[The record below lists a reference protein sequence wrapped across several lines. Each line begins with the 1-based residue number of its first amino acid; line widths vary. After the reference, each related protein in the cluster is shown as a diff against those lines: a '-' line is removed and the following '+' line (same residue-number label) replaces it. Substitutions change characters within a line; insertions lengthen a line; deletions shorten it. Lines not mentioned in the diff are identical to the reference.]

1 MPFLGE
7 HWHPARCGMVVQW
20 NVQERCLKIVVDD
33 GLEECWTRKPYA
45 ADISMLD
52 RWCLA
57 SKHAFTIEE
66 TRGIWVFDPRGLS
79 AGPLFVTREEDV
91 VGIGPLPLLKSPTSL
106 REACQLARRR
116 YADGYQLLAGKGIMP
131 RRDAGGPVL
140 AMRLAAGALY
150 STGLVVDT
158 ESRVIHPAAAAPE
171 LAASVRDDLLR
182 HGFSPA
188 DGLPLAACPQRA
200 DANPVDP

>member
-7 HWHPARCGMVVQW
+7 HWYPARCGMVVQW

-33 GLEECWTRKPYA
+33 GLEECWTREPYA

-57 SKHAFTIEE
+57 SKQAFTIEE
-66 TRGIWVFDPRGLS
+66 ARGIWVFDPRGLS
-79 AGPLFVTREEDV
+79 AAPLFVICEEDV
-91 VGIGPLPLLKSPTSL
+91 VGLGPMALLKSHISL
-106 REACQLARRR
+106 REACQLARAK
-116 YADGYQLLAGKGIMP
+116 YAAGYQLLARNGIMP
-131 RRDAGGPVL
+131 RPDAAGRAL
-140 AMRLAAGALY
+140 AMRLAEGALY
-150 STGLVVDT
+150 SVGLVADT

-182 HGFSPA
+182 HEFSPA
-188 DGLPLAACPQRA
+188 DGLPLAARRRRA
-200 DANPVDP
+200 DANHVDP